1 MPHRNSDPKQQ
12 FEAVEDL
19 LTRWLKERREVLGK
33 YTEIAVALDSGLS
46 DENIQ
51 QRQKRLCE
59 LLVDYVSAGHFEV
72 FHELIDEAESF
83 ADGGGALAGKLM
95 PAIADTTEVIM
106 AYEEKYSGEQGRQEK
121 LKRDLSALGEALESR
136 FVLEDQLIAG
146 LHNRHR
152 RLVANAPTGQAPQSA

>member
-1 MPHRNSDPKQQ
+1 MPHRNNDPKLQ

-33 YTEIAVALDSGLS
+33 YTEIAVVLDTDLNGARL
-46 DENIQ
+46 Q
-51 QRQKRLCE
+51 QRQERLCE

-83 ADGGGALAGKLM
+83 ADGSDALAQKLM

-106 AYEEKYSGEQGRQEK
+106 AYEEKYASARGGQEK
-121 LKRDLSALGEALESR
+121 LKRDLSALGEVLESR

-146 LHNRHR
+146 LHNKHR
-152 RLVANAPTGQAPQSA
+152 RLVDQTPQSA